1 MNYFIIISVA
11 ALVIIAYIHYY
22 GIKSTINP
30 LYYQKPT
37 DRSDTL
43 LTINKEIDK
52 LIVKQGQVLAV
63 SDLERILSIDH
74 LGLPLRENK
83 RTRLSGS
90 INEFYLQQHGKVLIE
105 LKSYYQHEKIVYFKI
120 NIVDDLITT

>member
-11 ALVIIAYIHYY
+11 TLVIIAYIHYY

-43 LTINKEIDK
+43 RTINKKIDK
-52 LIVKQGQVLAV
+52 FRSFWGLPSL
-63 SDLERILSIDH
+63 ILS
-74 LGLPLRENK
+74 
-83 RTRLSGS
+83 
-90 INEFYLQQHGKVLIE
+90 
-105 LKSYYQHEKIVYFKI
+105 KIKI
-120 NIVDDLITT
+120 

>member
-22 GIKSTINP
+22 RIKSTIDP

-43 LTINKEIDK
+43 RTINKKIDK
-52 LIVKQGQVLAV
+52 LIVKQGEVLAV
-63 SDLERILSIDH
+63 SDLDSILSIDH
-74 LGLPLRENK
+74 LGLPMRENN
-83 RTRLSGS
+83 RTRLTGL
-90 INEFYLQQHGKVLIE
+90 INELYLHQHGKVLIE
-105 LKSYYQHEKIVYFKI
+105 LRSYYQHEKMVYYKI
-120 NIVDDLITT
+120 NIVDDLIMS

>member
-11 ALVIIAYIHYY
+11 TLVIIAYIHYY

-52 LIVKQGQVLAV
+52 LIVKQGEVLEV
-63 SDLERILSIDH
+63 SDLDRILSIDH
-74 LGLPLRENK
+74 LSLSLKENK
-83 RTRLSGS
+83 RARLIGS
-90 INEFYLQQHGKVLIE
+90 INEFYLQQYGKVLIE
-105 LKSYYQHEKIVYFKI
+105 LKSYYQHEKMVYYKI
-120 NIVDDLITT
+120 NIVDDLIMS